1 MSEVNL
7 SVLVKDEYRERIL
20 EVVTALQADGMKVEQ
35 LMEQIGVIAGSIDST
50 KLPGIERIEGVSAV
64 ELAQGYQLEPP
75 TSEIQ

>member
-7 SVLVKDEYRERIL
+7 SVLVKDDYRERIL
-20 EVVTALQADGMKVEQ
+20 EVVAALQADGMKVEQ

-50 KLPGIERIEGVSAV
+50 KLAGIERIEGVAAV
-64 ELAQGYQLEPP
+64 ELAQRYQLEPP